1 MKMNIPKGLCFALHQ
16 GFIQLRQN
24 GIDNFEVRY
33 GKQVNSKLCY
43 AEACSALGSAIMHSL
58 ACDGLIDNREK
69 GEKE

>member
-33 GKQVNSKLCY
+33 GKQVKTKLTY
-43 AEACSALGSAIMHSL
+43 GEACAELGAVIMHSL

-69 GEKE
+69 GEQ